1 MRQHLNSLIL
11 LALTITLFGAPFPTG
26 AADIKQL
33 IAERTEQEY
42 GPAMPDSGIFSVR
55 MAQGAPAEAEY
66 LQEFWVDKDSGQF
79 IANVVTS
86 LGDIRRVHG
95 LAILNVPI
103 PVVNR
108 RIQPE
113 EIIRPED
120 LQLVEMPWARVH
132 SFAITDIAELKGMQV
147 RRMLSA
153 GRPIHRQSVIPPII
167 VSRGERVT
175 IELQYGPLQLTAR
188 GKAIEDAHLG
198 QEVRVI
204 NLTSNKTIL
213 AVARADG
220 TVEAL
225 F

>member
-1 MRQHLNSLIL
+1 MRKHLKSIALAAICSTL
-11 LALTITLFGAPFPTG
+11 LGSPDLAG
-26 AADIKQL
+26 AAEVKQL

-42 GPAMPDSGIFSVR
+42 GPAMPNNGAFSIR

-66 LQEFWVDKDSGQF
+66 LQEFWVDKDTGQF
-79 IANVVTS
+79 IANVVTA
-86 LGDIRRVHG
+86 LGEIRRVHG
-95 LAILNVPI
+95 LAILNVPV

-120 LQLVEMPWARVH
+120 IEMIEMPWARVH
-132 SFAITDIAELKGMQV
+132 SFAITDVADLNGMQV

-153 GRPIHRQSVIPPII
+153 GRPVHRQSVIPPII
-167 VSRGERVT
+167 VSRGERVM
-175 IELQYGPLQLTAR
+175 IELQYGPLQLTAH
-188 GKAIEDAHLG
+188 GKAIGDAHLG

-204 NLTSNKTIL
+204 NLASNKTIL
-213 AVARADG
+213 AIARADG
-220 TVEAL
+220 MVEAL